1 MEVISNSVE
10 DKLIDSLSY
19 KLDATASYIT
29 ARDSATFW
37 ASGSNQYSPTGV
49 RVMKLTINNTD
60 GWLDPSTVK
69 VQFDIKNLGGNGK
82 TLRMISGP
90 WVFIRRVRVLAGN
103 GSAVIEDID

>member
-1 MEVISNSVE
+1 MQVIENATE

-49 RVMKLTINNTD
+49 RVMNLTLNNTD
-60 GWLDPSTVK
+60 SLFALFKTDGKPRSLLYTHK
-69 VQFDIKNLGGNGK
+69 QTQQF
-82 TLRMISGP
+82 
-90 WVFIRRVRVLAGN
+90 
-103 GSAVIEDID
+103 

>member
-1 MEVISNSVE
+1 MQVIENAIE

-49 RVMKLTINNTD
+49 RVTKLTINSTD

-69 VQFDIKNLGGNGK
+69 VQFDIKNLGGHGK
-82 TLRMISGP
+82 YLRMISGP
-90 WVFIRRVRVLAGN
+90 
-103 GSAVIEDID
+103 